1 MNHVFLLVYFTI
13 AVNVSAY
20 SLEFSVGN
28 VLSHI
33 EENFKVDQLYSRS
46 QLLIKNASST
56 NPQLLWNLMAL
67 SKYTK
72 GFRSRK
78 EDVKPSVYFFSS
90 NEGSHRFKCFVDRNS
105 IKHCEISFSKSVI
118 GNKNGVIE
126 RINNLKT
133 MLSYSEYCTAQNE
146 NPKSRFFINTLCK
159 SEKANLVVVV
169 KYKPGQSKNALID
182 LKLVLKS

>member
-20 SLEFSVGN
+20 SLEFSVNN

-78 EDVKPSVYFFSS
+78 EDVKPTVYF
-90 NEGSHRFKCFVDRNS
+90 SHRMKEVTDS
-105 IKHCEISFSKSVI
+105 SASWI
-118 GNKNGVIE
+118 GI
-126 RINNLKT
+126 
-133 MLSYSEYCTAQNE
+133 
-146 NPKSRFFINTLCK
+146 
-159 SEKANLVVVV
+159 
-169 KYKPGQSKNALID
+169 QSNIV
-182 LKLVLKS
+182 KLVFLS